1 MILSYSII
9 SAIILGFGYI
19 AYRLTMAEES
29 QHRLN
34 RLALQMIYAVALLS
48 PMILL
53 PVMLHHPTA
62 ETEIFNMDVAD
73 AIGGIGV
80 IVGQEEVGTSEPLSS
95 TRFIGMIYQVYIIGA
110 VIFAAYFIF
119 GLFMLLRII
128 RRGEKT
134 EFEGYNLILVDDSCK
149 TAPFSWGHSIVMTR
163 SDYEQSGEMILLHE
177 HSHLSY
183 RHWID
188 VLTAYVAIC
197 LQWYNPAAWA
207 MREDLKAVHEYQAD
221 EMVLSEGVDA
231 KEYQMLLLNKAVGYG
246 YQSLANSLNH
256 SKLRKRVT
264 MMYKKKTSLQ
274 RRLFALALIPAI
286 GAGITVTS
294 IPSVAGVLESLAM
307 TSSSSLAEM
316 EAENKIEF
324 PEQREVFTTVETIP
338 EFPGGMPSLMQF
350 LAQNIRYP
358 EEAHKNNEQG
368 RVIAKFIVEKD
379 GSIGNIEIVRGI
391 SKSLDKEAVR
401 VLKEMPKWIP
411 GKNNGTAVACYFT
424 IPISFKLQE
433 NTPKQP

>member
-19 AYRLTMAEES
+19 AYRLAMAEES

-62 ETEIFNMDVAD
+62 DTEIFNMATVD
-73 AIGGIGV
+73 AIGGIEE
-80 IVGQEEVGTSEPLSS
+80 IVGQEGVGTPEPLSA
-95 TRFIGMIYQVYIIGA
+95 TRIIGMIYQIYIIGV

-128 RRGEKT
+128 RKGEKT

-163 SDYEQSGEMILLHE
+163 SDFNESGEMILLHE
-177 HSHLSY
+177 HAHLSQ

-207 MREDLKAVHEYQAD
+207 MREDLKVVHEYQAD
-221 EMVLSEGVDA
+221 EIVLSEGVDA
-231 KEYQMLLLNKAVGYG
+231 KEYQLLLLNKAVGYG

-264 MMYKKKTSLQ
+264 MMYKKKTSLR
-274 RRLFALALIPAI
+274 RRLFALALVPAI
-286 GAGITVTS
+286 GAGIAVTS
-294 IPSVAGVLESLAM
+294 LPSVAGVLESLVG
-307 TSSSSLAEM
+307 TSLSTPSST
-316 EAENKIEF
+316 EAEDNRNA
-324 PEQREVFTTVETIP
+324 PEEREVFTAVDTEP
-338 EFPGGMPSLMQF
+338 EFPDGMQGLMMF
-350 LAQNIRYP
+350 LMNNMRYP
-358 EEAHKNNEQG
+358 EDAEKAHEQG
-368 RVIAKFIVEKD
+368 RVIVKFIVEKD
-379 GSIGNIEIVRGI
+379 GSAGNFEVVQGV
-391 SKSLDKEAVR
+391 SESLDKEAVR
-401 VLKEMPKWIP
+401 VLKDMPKWTP
-411 GKNNGTAVACYFT
+411 ASVNGKPVACYFT
-424 IPISFKLQE
+424 LPVSFRLQ
-433 NTPKQP
+433 